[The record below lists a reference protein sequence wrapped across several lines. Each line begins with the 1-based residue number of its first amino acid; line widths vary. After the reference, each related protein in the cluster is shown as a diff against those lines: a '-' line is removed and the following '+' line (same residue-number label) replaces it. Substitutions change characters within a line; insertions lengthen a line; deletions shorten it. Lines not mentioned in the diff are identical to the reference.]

1 MSHRFLLS
9 TAAFALACGTAWAAP
24 VTEAPMDFAQARALL
39 HERADVMQ
47 ADRAEIARADA
58 AAEAAK
64 SLSGPRVEASAEQL
78 WGTKTLDLS
87 VDTGISSSLS
97 RINPALGSAMA
108 RYDHVHVHTKT
119 DLDGPRAS
127 LSAVLPIYTGGL
139 ITAQQNVLRHKAS
152 QSRAERDARE
162 NELDADL
169 AARYWGVQLA
179 RSIESLRKSK
189 LADQEA
195 EVSRAKRFEKQGMIA
210 EVERMSVEVSRD
222 KAKREAVVSHTD
234 TSVAEARLMKI
245 LREDSLPALSTPLF
259 VLTGDLGTL
268 SDWQDKAKSA
278 SPVLARMDALRAQAG
293 EGVRSAEA
301 NYKPKVYAFGNKALI
316 KHYQTI
322 VEPDWTAGISV
333 TFTLWDNRDRS
344 DTLQAAH
351 EAVNKADAFRREAL
365 NNLETSVEVAFL
377 RVTQAREEF
386 DLTAGNVALARE
398 NLRLRE
404 KSFHEGLSTALD
416 LDEART
422 QLIGAEISR
431 RQAAYKFV
439 VGWAQLHAA
448 AGAMPEFL
456 DTLTR
461 SDFMPVR

>member
-1 MSHRFLLS
+1 MSHRLLLS
-9 TAAFALACGTAWAAP
+9 AIALSLAFGTAGA
-24 VTEAPMDFAQARALL
+24 VTVTQAPMDFAQARALL

-64 SLSGPRVEASAEQL
+64 SLSGPRVEAVAEQL

-97 RINPALGSAMA
+97 RINPALAG
-108 RYDHVHVHTKT
+108 YDHIHVHTKT

-127 LSAVLPIYTGGL
+127 LNAVLPIYTGGQ
-139 ITAQQNVLRHKAS
+139 IKAQQNVLRHKAS

-179 RSIESLRKSK
+179 RSIETLRKSK

-195 EVSRAKRFEKQGMIA
+195 EVNRARRFEKQGMIA
-210 EVERMSVEVSRD
+210 QVERMSVEVSRD
-222 KAKREAVVSHTD
+222 KAKREAVASHTD

-278 SPVLARMDALRAQAG
+278 SPLLARMDALRAQAD

-316 KHYQTI
+316 KHCQTI
-322 VEPDWTAGISV
+322 VEPDWMAGIGV

-344 DTLQAAH
+344 DTLHTAH
-351 EAVNKADAFRREAL
+351 EAVNKADAYRRETV
-365 NNLETSVEVAFL
+365 NSLETSVEVAFL

-422 QLIGAEISR
+422 QLIGAEIAR

-456 DTLTR
+456 DTLSR